1 MNHQFEVNGIYEFE
15 VVSKVELPSGK
26 KHFLLRRNGVEGYKV
41 MMFPAQEN
49 PPLPCTIMCRVMEL
63 KQNGD
68 VFLHQDKKSYW
79 ESLYRVGQEYPF
91 VPATGGEYEKDLN
104 GSVFVRVEDEYGNV
118 HRYYPKTGEPKPE
131 DLFRLRIKEITDTY
145 VSFWYREIP
154 VEGEV
159 ETIQGPE
166 SLIRPAAAY
175 SGEGLP
181 EGIEEDERTEFKS
194 SIVFTAGTTEPDIDT
209 QLEVI
214 VRTIAAFMNSG
225 GGSLYIGIN
234 NNGIITGINR
244 DLPHLNSS
252 ARSTAFDPY
261 PENRDGYEQCIRNAV
276 RMHLSSFANAKLK
289 MKFLKGRET
298 NLVYVEIS
306 IPAIHRPVFFKGT
319 LLYQRA
325 GNGNQLLKGDNITSY
340 IEDRLRHKPAEG
352 EVHSVPSVKPDE
364 QSEELK
370 PQDMIPPIPATLLP
384 VSSNRSSKVW
394 KYITF
399 LSNGGWSFGSKT
411 NADKD
416 TTLYEVAISQHEKE
430 EDCLMLMCYDNGRIN
445 VVNPQVIIRR
455 KKARKEYSNGYFRN
469 AKLITIIL
477 ARPYDLIA
485 VYSKGQAG
493 SQMVKLHKAADFGLH
508 GTIHAMGNTALS
520 DRFGIV
526 TGYQKVS
533 AEYSPALSGLLETK
547 ARTTLSAGIAL
558 SDEAHLAE
566 TDFLKTLPGYP
577 FLSMSE
583 SATIINL

>member
-1 MNHQFEVNGIYEFE
+1 MNQKFEVNGIYEFD

-26 KHFLLRRNGVEGYKV
+26 KHFLLRHSGVEGYKV

-49 PPLPCTIMCRVMEL
+49 PPLPRTIKCRVKEL
-63 KQNGD
+63 KPNGD
-68 VFLHQDKKSYW
+68 VYLHQDKKSFW

-91 VPATGGEYEKDLN
+91 VLASGADMEKDQN
-104 GSVFVRVEDEYGNV
+104 GSGFFRIEDEYGNV

-131 DLFRLRIKEITDTY
+131 DLFHLRIKEITDTH

-154 VEGEV
+154 VEGDV
-159 ETIQGPE
+159 ETIQGPD
-166 SLIRPAAAY
+166 SLTVRPAASY
-175 SGEGLP
+175 SGVGLP

-214 VRTIAAFMNSG
+214 VRTIAAFMNTG

-234 NNGIITGINR
+234 NNGIITGINQ
-244 DLPHLNSS
+244 DLPYLNSTS
-252 ARSTAFDPY
+252 RSTVFDPY

-289 MKFLKGRET
+289 MRFLKGSES
-298 NLVYVEIS
+298 NLVFVEIS
-306 IPAIHRPVFFKGT
+306 IPALHRPVFFKGT

-340 IEDRLRHKPAEG
+340 IEDRLQHKPAAG
-352 EVHSVPSVKPDE
+352 EVHSVSSVKPDE

-370 PQDMIPPIPATLLP
+370 PLDIIPLIPASLLP

-394 KYITF
+394 KYITL

-411 NADKD
+411 NAHKE
-416 TTLYEVAISQHEKE
+416 TTLHEVAITQHEKE
-430 EDCLMLMCYDNGRIN
+430 EGCLMLMCYDNGRIN
-445 VVNPQVIIRR
+445 VVKPQGIIRDR
-455 KKARKEYSNGYFRN
+455 RPNKEYSNGYSRN
-469 AKLITIIL
+469 AELKKIIL

-485 VYSKGQAG
+485 VYSL
-493 SQMVKLHKAADFGLH
+493 SQEGTAMVKLHKAADFGQH
-508 GTIHAMGNTALS
+508 EAIYAMGNTALS
-520 DRFGIV
+520 DRFGKV

-533 AEYSPALSGLLETK
+533 AEYSSALSGLLETK

-558 SDEAHLAE
+558 SNEAHLAE
-566 TDFLKTLPGYP
+566 MDLLKTLPGYP
-577 FLSMSE
+577 FISN
-583 SATIINL
+583 A